1 MTYNLQ
7 FLPSAKKEWSKLS
20 HEIRNQFK
28 KKLAER
34 LDIPSVPKDKLTGM
48 QHCYKIKL
56 RSSGYRLVYKILAE
70 VVVVQVIAV
79 GIRDRLKV
87 YYLAK
92 KRLKK

>member
-34 LDIPSVPKDKLTGM
+34 LDSPSVPKDKLTGM
-48 QHCYKIKL
+48 RHCYKIKL
-56 RSSGYRLVYKILAE
+56 RSSGYRLVYKILDE

-87 YYLAK
+87 YDLAK